1 MSGEIKRI
9 QMENFEI
16 DSQAEAVNHQMHMV
30 VQSIEENKRSV
41 KYHEDLIKTL
51 SKQIAEKLRAKVKV
65 ESECKELDH
74 SC

>member
-1 MSGEIKRI
+1 
-9 QMENFEI
+9 MENFEI

-51 SKQIAEKLRAKVKV
+51 SK
-65 ESECKELDH
+65 
-74 SC
+74 